1 MKSDYASRKKEKNHP
16 RKNYAYAS
24 WRKKNKKGIE
34 FSFTWLFAMIV
45 GMTILFLAIYAV
57 TKITQTENTV
67 IDASTAKQI
76 GILLNPLETG
86 FESAKTT
93 SLILPKETRIYNKC
107 NNITEPFGRQV
118 ISLSQK
124 SFNKWTDTDIDVGFS
139 NKYIFS
145 DGFVEGKK
153 FYIFSKP
160 FEFPFK
166 ISDVIY
172 ITSADKKYC
181 FEDAPKEIKD
191 ELSNLGQEN
200 IYIEDC
206 PDESVKICFSN
217 GNCDIRVNTGSK
229 YVEKDDK
236 KMYFSD
242 DALMYAIIFSEPK
255 IYECQLKRLMKRG
268 ESLIE
273 LYNEKA
279 NIVSAKGCDSNVKN
293 DLEILKGRIDGFEN
307 SFNLNSA
314 LVESVENIKNKNGGS
329 LCKLW

>member
-1 MKSDYASRKKEKNHP
+1 M
-16 RKNYAYAS
+16 
-24 WRKKNKKGIE
+24 NKKGVE

-57 TKITQTENTV
+57 TRITQTENTV

-107 NNITEPFGRQV
+107 DNRTEPFGRQV

-145 DGFVEGKK
+145 EGFVEGKK
-153 FYIFSKP
+153 FYVFSKP

-181 FEDAPKEIKD
+181 FDDAPEDIRD
-191 ELSNLGQEN
+191 ELSSLGQEN
-200 IYIEDC
+200 IYLENC
-206 PDESVKICFSN
+206 PEESAKVCFS
-217 GNCDIRVNTGSK
+217 GGCDIKVDYSSR
-229 YVEKDDK
+229 YVQKFNE
-236 KMYFSD
+236 KMYFAD
-242 DALMYAIIFSEPK
+242 DSMMYAAIFSEPE

-273 LYNEKA
+273 LYNGKA
-279 NIVSAKGCDSNVKN
+279 DIVSAKGCDSGVKN
-293 DLEILKGRIDGFEN
+293 ELSVLGSMISDVKNSEN
-307 SFNLNSA
+307 INTA
-314 LVESVENIKNKNGGS
+314 VVETVEDIKNKNSVS